1 MNIFRQTA
9 ILCACVLPSF
19 GFSQSDI
26 NRAKC
31 HENWTDHICPILAY
45 LKDWPMLGIWA
56 HAGDDEVAE
65 LHTVYASPGAIE
77 AYLESRTFADGTVI
91 LKELRFTKTED
102 MTTGRVSHASDLFGW
117 FVMVKD
123 SQNRF
128 PDNPLWGD
136 GWGWAYF
143 DASDPSATLDGRLR
157 GRMHQLPCSGRRDRL
172 DLRLRLS
179 GPQSIGCD

>member
-1 MNIFRQTA
+1 MNFFQQTA
-9 ILCACVLPSF
+9 VLCACVLPSL
-19 GFSQSDI
+19 GLAQSDI
-26 NRAKC
+26 LAPNVTQTGQINLP
-31 HENWTDHICPILAY
+31 EPAY

-77 AYLESRTFADGTVI
+77 AYLENRTFADGTVI
-91 LKELRFTKTED
+91 VKELRHTKTED

-143 DASDPSATLDGRLR
+143 DASDPTATVTEDYEGE
-157 GRMHQLPCSGRRDRL
+157 C
-172 DLRLRLS
+172 
-179 GPQSIGCD
+179 IGCHVPAEETDWIYVYGYPVLNR